1 MAGMRTA
8 TAADNGRMT
17 SMSLPRGARIAL
29 AVLGVM
35 GLLAAGLHL
44 ALRQLPG
51 RVAAALGPQASV
63 RSIELGWTGVEVRGL
78 VVRGVPG
85 RWPAEHE
92 LRADRVTI
100 RPALSSLWQGG
111 WHLSSVRVEGGYVAM
126 LRTRDGRLQVVPSLR
141 GDAPGAATE
150 RASRDGRAEPARVHI
165 DALVLDGVAV
175 DVFDATVGRAA
186 PHRLQLTDVS
196 ADAGPLALPAL
207 DERIDLRLEAHLGA
221 AQRAGRIEVRGHLTP
236 ATREA
241 DLRVQARGLDLKAL
255 QPYLLR
261 SGEGAVRAGTLDLDL
276 RARATG
282 GRIDAPGRV
291 VLDGLELQGG
301 GGLLGTFAG
310 VPRQAVLA
318 AMSRDG
324 RIEMEFRLEGRIDD
338 PQFSINEL
346 FAARFAVGLAEK
358 LGVSLGGVVEGVG
371 SIVKGLFGR

>member
-1 MAGMRTA
+1 
-8 TAADNGRMT
+8 
-17 SMSLPRGARIAL
+17 MSSLPFPRGARIAL
-29 AVLGVM
+29 AALGIASLL
-35 GLLAAGLHL
+35 GLAFHL
-44 ALRQLPG
+44 ALRQLPS

-63 RSIELGWTGVEVRGL
+63 RSIELGWTGVEVQGL

-100 RPALSSLWQGG
+100 RPALSSLWRDG
-111 WHLSSVRVEGGYVAM
+111 WHLASVRVEGGYVAM
-126 LRTRDGRLQVVPSLR
+126 LRSRDGRLQVVPSLR
-141 GDAPGAATE
+141 GTESGADANAASGAG
-150 RASRDGRAEPARVHI
+150 RDRGAEAAQVRI
-165 DALVLDGVAV
+165 DALVLHGVAV
-175 DVFDATVGRAA
+175 DVFDATVGRGA
-186 PHRLQLTDVS
+186 PHRLQLTDMNVE
-196 ADAGPLALPAL
+196 AGPLALPAL
-207 DERIDLRLEAHLGA
+207 DERIDLRLDARVGGA
-221 AQRAGRIEVRGHLTP
+221 TNKGRIDVRGQLTP

-241 DLRVQARGLDLKAL
+241 DLRVQARGLDLRAL

-261 SGEGAVRAGTLDLDL
+261 NGEGAVRAGTLDLDL

-282 GRIDAPGRV
+282 GRLDAPGRV

>member
-1 MAGMRTA
+1 
-8 TAADNGRMT
+8 
-17 SMSLPRGARIAL
+17 MSLLSFPRGARIAL
-29 AVLGVM
+29 AAMGVAGLLVLG
-35 GLLAAGLHL
+35 LQL
-44 ALRQLPG
+44 ALRQLPA

-78 VVRGVPG
+78 VVKGVPG

-100 RPALSSLWQGG
+100 RPALSSLWRDG
-111 WHLSSVRVEGGYVAM
+111 WQLASVQVHGGYVAM
-126 LRTRDGRLQVVPSLR
+126 LRTRDGRLRVVPSLR
-141 GDAPGAATE
+141 E
-150 RASRDGRAEPARVHI
+150 RDEAGTKPGRAAPSAPHVRIES
-165 DALVLDGVAV
+165 LVLDGVAV
-175 DVFDATVGRAA
+175 DVFDATVGRGA
-186 PHRLQLTDVS
+186 PHRLQLTDVT
-196 ADAGPLALPAL
+196 AEAGPLALPAL
-207 DERIDLRLEAHLGA
+207 DERIDLRVEARLGGA
-221 AQRAGRIEVRGHLTP
+221 PRNGRIDVRGALTP

-241 DLRVQARGLDLKAL
+241 DLRVQARGLDLRAL

-261 SGEGAVRAGTLDLDL
+261 NGEGAVRAGTLDLDL
-276 RARATG
+276 RARAAG
-282 GRIDAPGRV
+282 GRLDAPGRV

-324 RIEMEFRLEGRIDD
+324 RIEMEFKLEGRIDD